1 MPFYIDVSK
10 KRILII
16 GGGNEAAKRSTKYA
30 QAGAKVTVLALN
42 FNAALQQSAARGIIR
57 TIQSDVSNTRLVE
70 RLVSESDLVMV
81 TLDTK
86 EHNQTLVAIGQKTR
100 RLVNLTNDA
109 AATEV
114 VVPVEEEVRGIRLA
128 ATSEGKSVHVTR
140 EALQRAARFLEE
152 QRDLWVL
159 FELMQEL
166 RETLRARDVPL
177 DSRMRIYS
185 AVYRDRRVREEAE
198 KQNAPAA
205 REAMYAAIDRL
216 LRENLPDR
224 GNEA

>member
-57 TIQSDVSNTRLVE
+57 TIQSDVSNTQLVE

-140 EALQRAARFLEE
+140 EALHRAARFIEE
-152 QRDLWVL
+152 QKDLWIL

-166 RETLRARDVPL
+166 RQTLRTRHIPL
-177 DSRMRIYS
+177 ELRMHIYS
-185 AVYRDRRVREEAE
+185 AVYRDPRVREGAE
-198 KQNAPAA
+198 TQNAQAA
-205 REAMYAAIDRL
+205 RDAMYVAVNRL
-216 LRENLPDR
+216 LQENFTDG
-224 GNEA
+224 GNEV